1 MVSMREVLAGAIGL
15 VLVVYL
21 LYRLMRWARGRTKG
35 AQMLGAV
42 LTAVTQSVVVHEAK
56 QGRKSDEGQAGDPPD
71 EDLKSMR
78 RVDSPDDG
86 PVQ

>member
-1 MVSMREVLAGAIGL
+1 MSNVLAAAIGA

-42 LTAVTQSVVVHEAK
+42 LTDVTQSVVVHEAK
-56 QGRKSDEGQAGDPPD
+56 QGRKRDEGQAGEPPN
-71 EDLKSMR
+71 ED
-78 RVDSPDDG
+78 
-86 PVQ
+86 

>member
-1 MVSMREVLAGAIGL
+1 MSNVLAAAIGA

-42 LTAVTQSVVVHEAK
+42 LTDVTQSVVVHEAK
-56 QGRKSDEGQAGDPPD
+56 QGRKRDEGQAGDPPN
-71 EDLKSMR
+71 ED
-78 RVDSPDDG
+78 
-86 PVQ
+86 